1 MPLSPSKMF
10 FRLLLR
16 AATVRRGR
24 TLTALLAMTVA
35 AALATALLNLYSDIG
50 AKLGGDFRKFGAN
63 VVVTTPQGFSVA
75 NMSSLTAKAGPNAIA
90 MPEAFAIAKTASGK
104 PIVVVGT
111 DFEQAKRLNSW
122 WAVREW
128 PNGAGQALVGTRA
141 NVMLVG
147 ETNRSLEFASKT
159 IEIVPIGQ

>member
-16 AATVRRGR
+16 AATVRRAR

-35 AALATALLNLYSDIG
+35 AALATALLDLYSDIG

-63 VVVTTPQGFSVA
+63 AVVTSAQGLTAGDFV
-75 NMSSLTAKAGPNAIA
+75 SLTAKVGANAVA
-90 MPEAFAIAKTASGK
+90 MPEAFAIAKTASGR

-111 DFEQAKRLNSW
+111 
-122 WAVREW
+122 
-128 PNGAGQALVGTRA
+128 
-141 NVMLVG
+141 
-147 ETNRSLEFASKT
+147 
-159 IEIVPIGQ
+159 